1 MVSLTVVLSPMG
13 HTMTL
18 AFTGTYRRLVCYSSS
33 KSVQVVLRQ
42 ATLITA
48 SCPMALEKVSLV
60 ISLMVIDS
68 MLLYIRVELCMPRWM
83 QHA

>member
-1 MVSLTVVLSPMG
+1 MASLTVVLSPMG

-48 SCPMALEKVSLV
+48 SCPMALEKVSL
-60 ISLMVIDS
+60 MVIDS